1 MSLSFARKSLTV
13 AVGLVLSGLS
23 QAATVQTRAVAPS
36 PPSTAAVAAAAGD
49 SSRLMLRAGIFDP
62 LTQRIE
68 ASSVVEGLAAASA
81 EPRYAIVQFGKAG
94 GDARRALEAYG
105 VTFLGYVPNNAYYV
119 RLNGADLGAVRRAA
133 GVRWA
138 GGVSPGLK
146 IDPRLWEAGR
156 GELKDRGDAR
166 YNLEIETFLGEDP
179 SVVTGALRRAVADLA
194 VEHVSPDASAPRRVR
209 VSVKAGDINAVLV
222 AASALDA
229 VQFVAPWA
237 EPELMNSASV
247 GAIQGNATG
256 NCTGSG
262 AVCGSTPLWD
272 HQLFGTGQI
281 VAVADSG
288 LDADEGWFT
297 TLDRGNGTPVTAITP
312 GSSPVPP
319 ATGATFADNKV
330 FAYWVQPGAT
340 AGDNNNRCRPTSA
353 PTGFH
358 GTHVNG
364 SVAGDAAGTF
374 GASVYTASTPL
385 AANHDLADGMAPN
398 AQLLFQDIG
407 NDPSGCLQINDWP
420 NTLRQANAGGAR
432 IHSNSWGGQ
441 TFGEYESRDVD
452 VDTVTR
458 EKEDL
463 LVVIAAGNDGDLT
476 AAEGCPA
483 ANVVGSVCITSIG
496 SPGNAKN
503 ALSVGAMM
511 HGGSTTLQPFSSRG
525 PTADGRIKPDIMAP
539 GTSIVSAAGDATIG
553 ATVQTPVTSTKSGTS
568 MATPTIAGNTAL
580 VRQFF
585 TEGFYPRGARNA
597 DDALNPSGMAMKA
610 VLLNGTRMLE
620 NFPSMNTGWGRAWLD
635 GNLWFATT
643 QAGGDDTRRMRLF
656 ERTNS
661 AGLATGDNHSYTIA
675 NVGAGAELRATLTW
689 YDLPGVPGA
698 AASLVNN
705 LDLEVTGPG
714 GTVYR
719 GNVFAAGA
727 SATGGAADAINT
739 VEQVRLTAPAAG
751 AYTFRVIGTAVP
763 GNGAELSDRQGYAL
777 AVSGAFGLP
786 DGPAFAAPTALAVAS
801 NTAAGV
807 SIGFTAAAGAQ
818 GFQLYRANGTCA
830 TAAAGDY
837 RLVATGAAS
846 PLADDRTIGGFQY
859 AYKVRGISNDVEGT
873 ASACIDVTSAD
884 TCSLLPA
891 AFAFT
896 GADAHG
902 ATCGVTVNWAASQS
916 SCPASSAIT
925 YTVQRSDSPAFT
937 APQTVISNL
946 ATPTWTD
953 TGVVNGRPYFYRTV
967 ATDAFGNT
975 RTSGTIAA
983 TPSGAAGPDPKTY
996 LDDADTKVY
1005 AKLEGSWI
1013 IANTAAADGT
1023 YSYHTGPNGSASPNC
1038 AAIRTEKLAVTADSV
1053 LSYKARYNL
1062 ESEWDGVVVEVSADD
1077 GATWNDLPPTGGYP
1091 SSFAQTGNPP
1101 GNLCGYPAA
1110 HGAFNGATTAA
1121 SNSAANTTPMANV
1134 VFKPFTS
1141 SLAAY
1146 AGQNVIV
1153 RWRVSSDANTD
1164 FGGFWLD
1171 TVKIGGADA
1180 VFTDGFEASN
1190 YICR

>member
-1 MSLSFARKSLTV
+1 MSSSFAKKSLAV

-23 QAATVQTRAVAPS
+23 QAATVHTRAVAPS
-36 PPSTAAVAAAAGD
+36 PPSPAAIAAAAGD
-49 SSRLMLRAGIFDP
+49 SSRLLLRAGIVDP
-62 LTQRIE
+62 LAQRIE
-68 ASSVVEGLAAASA
+68 AGSVVEGLADAPAQ
-81 EPRYAIVQFGKAG
+81 PRYAIVQFGKAG
-94 GDARRALEAYG
+94 ADARRALEASG

-119 RLNGADLGAVRRAA
+119 RLNGADLAGVRSAA

-138 GGVSPGLK
+138 GAVAPGLK
-146 IDPRLWEAGR
+146 IDPRLWASR
-156 GELKDRGDAR
+156 RAELKDRGDAR
-166 YNLEIETFLGEDP
+166 YDIEIETFLGEDP
-179 SVVTGALRRAVADLA
+179 AVVTSALRRAVADLDIA
-194 VEHVSPDASAPRRVR
+194 HVDADASAPRRVR
-209 VSVKAGDINAVLV
+209 VSVRAGDIDAALA

-237 EPELMNSASV
+237 EPKLMNAGSI
-247 GAIQGNATG
+247 GAIQGNATAACAG
-256 NCTGSG
+256 TG
-262 AVCGSTPLWD
+262 AVCGPTPLWD

-288 LDADEGWFT
+288 LDADEAWFT
-297 TLDRGNGTPVTAITP
+297 TLDRGTGTPTTAITP

-319 ATGATFADNKV
+319 ATGATFANNKV

-340 AGDNNNRCRPTSA
+340 AGDNNRTCRPGAA

-364 SVAGDAAGTF
+364 TVAGDAAGTF
-374 GASVYTASTPL
+374 GANNYVASTPL

-407 NDPSGCLQINDWP
+407 NDTSGCLQINDWP

-441 TFGEYESRDVD
+441 TFGAYESRDVD

-503 ALSVGAMM
+503 ALTVGALL
-511 HGGSTTLQPFSSRG
+511 HAGTTTLQAFSSRG
-525 PTADGRIKPDIMAP
+525 PTTDGRIKPDIMAP
-539 GTSIVSAAGDATIG
+539 GTSIVSAAGDATIT
-553 ATVQTPVTSTKSGTS
+553 ATIQAPVTSTKSGTS

-597 DDALNPSGMAMKA
+597 DDALNPSGMVMKA
-610 VLLNGTRMLE
+610 VLINGTRVLD
-620 NFPSMNTGWGRAWLD
+620 NWPSMDTGWGRAWLD
-635 GNLWFATT
+635 GNLWFANTL
-643 QAGGDDTRRMRLF
+643 AGGDDTRRLRLF
-656 ERTNS
+656 ERTNAS
-661 AGLATGDNHSYTIA
+661 GLATGDSNSYTIA
-675 NVGAGAELRATLTW
+675 NVQAGAELRATLTW

-719 GNVFAAGA
+719 GNVFAAGV
-727 SATGGAADAINT
+727 STTGGAADAVNT
-739 VEQVRLTAPAAG
+739 VEQVRLAAPAAG
-751 AYTFRVIGTAVP
+751 SYTFRVIGASVP
-763 GNGAELSDRQGYAL
+763 GNGAELSERQGYAL

-786 DGPAFAAPTALAVAS
+786 DGPAFAAPTSLAIAS
-801 NTAAGV
+801 NNASGIGVGFAAAG
-807 SIGFTAAAGAQ
+807 GAQ

-830 TAAAGDY
+830 TAAAGDF
-837 RLVATGAAS
+837 RLVATGAAA
-846 PLADDRTIGGFQY
+846 PLVDDRTTGGFQY
-859 AYKVRGISNDVEGT
+859 AYKVRGVSNDVEGT

-884 TCSLLPA
+884 TCSLMPS
-891 AFAFT
+891 AFGIT
-896 GADAHG
+896 GANGRG

-925 YTVQRSDSPAFT
+925 YKVLRSDSPAFT
-937 APQTVISNL
+937 APQTIIANL
-946 ATPTWTD
+946 ASPTWTD
-953 TGVVNGRPYFYRTV
+953 TGVVNGHPYFYRTV
-967 ATDAFGNT
+967 ATDAFGNE
-975 RTSGTIAA
+975 RTSGIVGT
-983 TPSGAAGPDPKTY
+983 TPSGAPGPDPRRY

-1013 IANTAAADGT
+1013 IADTAAADGT
-1023 YSYHTGPNGSASPNC
+1023 HSYHTGPDGSASPNC
-1038 AAIRTEKLAVTADSV
+1038 AALRTEKLAVTANSV
-1053 LSYKARYNL
+1053 LSYNARYNL
-1062 ESEWDGVVVEVSADD
+1062 ESEWDGVVVEISTDD
-1077 GATWNDLPPTGGYP
+1077 GATWNDLPPAGGYP
-1091 SSFAQTGNPP
+1091 STFAQTGSPP
-1101 GNLCGYPAA
+1101 GNLCGYAA
-1110 HGAFNGATTAA
+1110 THGAFNGATTAA
-1121 SNSAANTTPMANV
+1121 SNAGPNETPPANV

-1171 TVKIGGADA
+1171 TVRIGDADI
-1180 VFTDGFEASN
+1180 VFDDGFETSN
-1190 YICR
+1190 YVCH